1 VTTDVRHAVSTIGFK
16 ALSSLAMAL
25 IVRQMEEMPTD
36 DAHRALSARLWDHT
50 AEVAS
55 ISHVLA
61 RRVTRQDPDTAF
73 FAGIVHEVGGFFLI
87 SRAASFPG
95 LLDPPLQDWYRSGEV
110 RLGRAL
116 LKALSVPEAVVE
128 AIEVMWNGY
137 LTLPPESLGDTL
149 LLAKQLARVDS
160 PLDVL
165 AGEGDEGMDRAH
177 IDLALGEETLS
188 GILEESAAEVA
199 ALTAALHA

>member
-1 VTTDVRHAVSTIGFK
+1 
-16 ALSSLAMAL
+16 LNSLATAQV
-25 IVRQMEEMPTD
+25 VRQIESASQD
-36 DAHRALSARLWDHT
+36 AAHRRLAARLWDHT
-50 AEVAS
+50 AQVAS
-55 ISHVLA
+55 IAHVLA

-73 FAGIVHEVGGFFLI
+73 FTGIVHEVGGFFLI

-95 LLDPPLQDWYRSGEV
+95 LLDPPLREWYRSGEV

-116 LKALSVPEAVVE
+116 LKALAVPEAVVE
-128 AIEVMWNGY
+128 AIEAMWAGY

-149 LLAKQLARVDS
+149 LLAKQLAPVDS

-165 AGEGDEGMDRAH
+165 AGEGNEGMDRAQ

-199 ALTAALHA
+199 SLTAALHS